1 MSDPISASMG
11 EAVNFGIAQERA
23 RIIGL
28 LRETLT
34 ADFGSDEVDY
44 SFYTDLCERLI
55 SIIEM
60 PDVKR

>member
-1 MSDPISASMG
+1 MSDPITASMS
-11 EAVNFGIAQERA
+11 EAVKFGAAQERA
-23 RIIGL
+23 RVITL

-44 SFYTDLCERLI
+44 DFYRDLCERLI

-60 PDVKR
+60 PNVRS